1 MDEALEDRKVDV
13 YVVNRQKNHSVGER
27 FTLQIG
33 VNHRSDWDRGNMEIR
48 RRLNEIA
55 SVNDDGD
62 PPDNYWGYDYKDFPT
77 LCSVVKMICD
87 ICGKNL
93 EDPWFGATLTYGEVV
108 TLLKA
113 DLEKENG

>member
-1 MDEALEDRKVDV
+1 
-13 YVVNRQKNHSVGER
+13 
-27 FTLQIG
+27 
-33 VNHRSDWDRGNMEIR
+33 MEIR